1 MKLYVYFLFWHYVL
15 QSKHGFACSDGLFML
30 IPVYFIS
37 WTYHNLFAWSDIH
50 GHWDSRSG
58 LFCIVPGWIL
68 KYFLMNF
75 CMSLHSSS
83 YRTYR
88 RTEICG
94 SWGIPMFRLSRCH
107 QLPKEILTMYTLAK
121 QSVKYGEFLL
131 LKSLPTLGNLFF
143 FPFHFN
149 HVRPSTFF
157 FFLKTA
163 LIILCFCMSS

>member
-15 QSKHGFACSDGLFML
+15 QSKQGFACSDGLFTL

-37 WTYHNLFAWSDIH
+37 WIYHNLFAWSDIH

-83 YRTYR
+83 YRTIV
-88 RTEICG
+88 E
-94 SWGIPMFRLSRCH
+94 
-107 QLPKEILTMYTLAK
+107 
-121 QSVKYGEFLL
+121 
-131 LKSLPTLGNLFF
+131 LKFVGHKVYLCSDWIDAIISQRDLGNVHSWQAECEVWWV
-143 FPFHFN
+143 P
-149 HVRPSTFF
+149 VT
-157 FFLKTA
+157 
-163 LIILCFCMSS
+163 